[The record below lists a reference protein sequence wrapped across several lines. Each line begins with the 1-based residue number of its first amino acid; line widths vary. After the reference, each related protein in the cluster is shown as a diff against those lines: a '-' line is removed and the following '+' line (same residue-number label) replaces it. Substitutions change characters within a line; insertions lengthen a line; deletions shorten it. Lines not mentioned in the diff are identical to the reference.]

1 MKLWILAVPGVA
13 EVDLEVCC
21 ADPLSVKDLQRGQT
35 AFPVN
40 WKSKGLIGLEFN
52 IFWQEHILKE
62 LCVPIPRRLAHLDA
76 ARVDPFFF
84 FLGKTTL

>member
-1 MKLWILAVPGVA
+1 M
-13 EVDLEVCC
+13 
-21 ADPLSVKDLQRGQT
+21 KDLQCGQT
-35 AFPVN
+35 GFPVN

-62 LCVPIPRRLAHLDA
+62 LSTSHCVPIPRRLSHLDA

-84 FLGKTTL
+84 FSWRDYFVDSGGFHEEAHGV